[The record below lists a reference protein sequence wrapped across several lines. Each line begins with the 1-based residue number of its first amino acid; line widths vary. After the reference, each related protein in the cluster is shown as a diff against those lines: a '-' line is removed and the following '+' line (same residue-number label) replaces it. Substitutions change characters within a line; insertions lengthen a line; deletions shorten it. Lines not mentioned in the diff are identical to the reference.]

1 MLSKEIYMIMG
12 LEGYDRYIVIIA
24 IENIN
29 KLCKYNN
36 IKAYRI
42 VF

>member
-1 MLSKEIYMIMG
+1 ME
-12 LEGYDRYIVIIA
+12 LEGYNRYIVIIA